1 MQIDSKLKLYY
12 ATSIISLLFAIV
24 GFSYNAWRLEISEDN
39 SNIRTA
45 SFEVLKQLAELER
58 IVFAAHYDQDPQEGN
73 PRKAWVKVG
82 LIADLSSLISPE
94 VELKANT
101 LKTLWSESWR
111 NVAKSQPITENVVA
125 KIDDVRIEIKKVL
138 SSLE

>member
-39 SNIRTA
+39 SNMRTA